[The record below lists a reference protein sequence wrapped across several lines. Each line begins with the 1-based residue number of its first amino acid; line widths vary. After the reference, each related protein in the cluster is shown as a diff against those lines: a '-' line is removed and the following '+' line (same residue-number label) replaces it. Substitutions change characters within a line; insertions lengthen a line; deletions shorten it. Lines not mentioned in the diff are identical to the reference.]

1 MGMSDTPSAERVH
14 IGFFGRRN
22 AGKSCVV
29 NAITGQGLSVVS
41 DTLGTTTDPVRK
53 SMELLPLGPVVVID
67 TPGFDDVGTLGQRRV
82 HATRRVLDQTDLAV
96 LVVDATQG
104 LGACD
109 EQLIGLFRSHNV
121 PYVVAY
127 NKRDLL
133 GALPEAGAHDVYVSG
148 LTGEGIGALKERI
161 AAIGTASHDV
171 LPMLLDLVGPD
182 DLVVLVVPIDKAA
195 PRGRLILPEQM
206 AVRDVL
212 DAGAECLVVQE
223 VRLGRTLERMAPRK
237 PTLVVTD
244 SQVFGPVSRVVPQ
257 DVRLTSFSILM
268 ARHKGLLAGAVEGV
282 RALDGLADGDRVLV
296 SEGCTHHRQCDD
308 IGTVKLPHWLAEHT
322 GCDLALETTS
332 GRGFP
337 DDVTP
342 YRLVI
347 HCGGCMLNAREM
359 AHRATQCAGQGV
371 PMTNYGIAIAHMKGI
386 LRRSLSLF
394 PDLVATLD
402 AEPRDHDRG
411 VSDDFG
417 DGRAPANVTALVTGA
432 AAREVSA
439 QGDASVR

>member
-1 MGMSDTPSAERVH
+1 MNDTPSSERVH
-14 IGFFGRRN
+14 VGFFGRRN

-29 NAITGQGLSVVS
+29 NAITGQSLSVVS

-53 SMELLPLGPVVVID
+53 SMEILPLGPVVVID
-67 TPGFDDVGTLGQRRV
+67 TPGFDDVGKLGQLRV
-82 HATRRVLDQTDLAV
+82 HATRRVLDQTDVAV

-127 NKRDLL
+127 NKCDLL
-133 GALPEAGAHDVYVSG
+133 AVAPAPGSHDIYVSG
-148 LTGEGIGALKERI
+148 LTGEGIGELKERV
-161 AAIGTASHDV
+161 AAIGAGGREEP
-171 LPMLLDLVGPD
+171 PMLSDLVGPD
-182 DLVVLVVPIDKAA
+182 DLVVLVIPIDKAA
-195 PRGRLILPEQM
+195 PKGRLILPEQM

-212 DAGAECLVVQE
+212 DAGAECLVVQD
-223 VRLGRTLERMAPRK
+223 VRLDRTLRQMAPRR

-268 ARHKGLLAGAVEGV
+268 ARHKGLLAGAVEGAH
-282 RALDGLADGDRVLV
+282 ALDGLSDGDRVLV
-296 SEGCTHHRQCDD
+296 AEGCTHHRQCND

-322 GCDLALETTS
+322 GRDLALTTTS

-342 YRLVI
+342 YQLVI

-359 AHRATQCAGQGV
+359 AHRAAQCAEQGV

-394 PDLVATLD
+394 PDLVKTLD
-402 AEPRDHDRG
+402 VGMCDHSHG

-417 DGRAPANVTALVTGA
+417 DGRAPANVTSLVTGA

-439 QGDASVR
+439 QRDTDAR

>member
-1 MGMSDTPSAERVH
+1 MSMSDTPSSERVH

-29 NAITGQGLSVVS
+29 NAITGQDLSVVS

-53 SMELLPLGPVVVID
+53 AMEILPLGPVVVID
-67 TPGFDDVGTLGQRRV
+67 TPGFDDVGTLGQKRV
-82 HATRRVLDQTDLAV
+82 HATRRVLDQTDVAV

-127 NKRDLL
+127 NKCDLL
-133 GALPEAGAHDVYVSG
+133 ATVPALGPHGAYVSG
-148 LTGEGIGALKERI
+148 LTGEGIGGLKERI
-161 AAIGTASHDV
+161 AAIGAAGRAEPP
-171 LPMLLDLVGPD
+171 LLLDLIGPD
-182 DLVVLVVPIDKAA
+182 DLVVLVIPIDKAA
-195 PRGRLILPEQM
+195 PKGRLILPEQM

-212 DAGAECLVVQE
+212 DAGAECLVVQD
-223 VRLGRTLERMAPRK
+223 VRLARTLERMAPRT

-244 SQVFGPVSRVVPQ
+244 SQAFGPVSRVVPQ

-268 ARHKGLLAGAVEGV
+268 ARHKGLLAGAVEGA
-282 RALDGLADGDRVLV
+282 RALDGLADGDRVLI
-296 SEGCTHHRQCDD
+296 SEGCTHHRQCND

-322 GCDLALETTS
+322 GRTLALETTS

-359 AHRATQCAGQGV
+359 AHRAAQCAAQDV

-394 PDLVATLD
+394 PDLVETLD
-402 AEPRDHDRG
+402 AGVPGRGCG
-411 VSDDFG
+411 VSDDVG
-417 DGRAPANVTALVTGA
+417 DGHAPANVTSLVTGA
-432 AAREVSA
+432 TAREVSV